1 MWFFQHFFTWKY
13 HIMIHSRFTFRWS
26 PIKKGEYW
34 KGFLFSTGHPNGSCW
49 LESRTI
55 HCKNVFC
62 QLGSLSHRDQLG
74 GQQQNARFPGFFSLY
89 WRLKDFPCRQKK
101 MWQPTCTRC
110 FSSGVWIEWLMQCHE
125 GTIFQRE
132 INVNYKL
139 QWCRNCCFLMLPILW
154 GYQQLAKRLGV

>member
-1 MWFFQHFFTWKY
+1 
-13 HIMIHSRFTFRWS
+13 MIFPTLFHLEVSHHDSLKVYFS
-26 PIKKGEYW
+26 LIPNKKGWILEGFPLQHRASEW
-34 KGFLFSTGHPNGSCW
+34 FLLARIPDNPLQKCFLSIGISEPPGPVGGSTTKCPFPRFLFSV
-49 LESRTI
+49 LKVE
-55 HCKNVFC
+55 
-62 QLGSLSHRDQLG
+62 
-74 GQQQNARFPGFFSLY
+74 GFSV
-89 WRLKDFPCRQKK
+89 QTKK

>member
-1 MWFFQHFFTWKY
+1 
-13 HIMIHSRFTFRWS
+13 MIFPTLFHLEVSHHDSLKVYFS
-26 PIKKGEYW
+26 LIPNKKGWILEGFPLQHQGIRMVLVGSNPGQSIAKMFFVNW
-34 KGFLFSTGHPNGSCW
+34 DLWATGTSWGVNNKCPFSRFLFS
-49 LESRTI
+49 L
-55 HCKNVFC
+55 
-62 QLGSLSHRDQLG
+62 
-74 GQQQNARFPGFFSLY
+74 
-89 WRLKDFPCRQKK
+89 LKDFPCKQKIF
-101 MWQPTCTRC
+101 WQPTCTRC